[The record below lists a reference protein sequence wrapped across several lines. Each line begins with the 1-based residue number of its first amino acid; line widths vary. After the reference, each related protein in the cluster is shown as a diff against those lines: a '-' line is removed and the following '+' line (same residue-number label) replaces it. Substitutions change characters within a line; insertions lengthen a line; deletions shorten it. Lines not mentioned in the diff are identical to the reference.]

1 MSSTCICV
9 CTHTSMYVRVYLCVF
24 VCMHIILRM
33 CVSMHV
39 YVCISLHTCI
49 RIRICDVR
57 SENVSQRSVYTSW
70 EMQNKLWAKN
80 FDDFFLFD
88 NSI

>member
-1 MSSTCICV
+1 
-9 CTHTSMYVRVYLCVF
+9 MYVSSGIHVLEFFCVRTCVF
-24 VCMHIILRM
+24 RERWRQGL
-33 CVSMHV
+33 S
-39 YVCISLHTCI
+39 
-49 RIRICDVR
+49 ICDVR

-80 FDDFFLFD
+80 FDEFFLFD